1 MRWPIQGHALGCGLL
16 LMTTAVY
23 RPVSAFVRAQASQAS
38 RGYLHRLQVLPRRDY
53 LFTATVAASLS
64 IGGIERPNRVS
75 HGIDS
80 IDPDLPPA
88 YDSLHKRLL

>member
-1 MRWPIQGHALGCGLL
+1 MRWLLQGHALGCWLL

-53 LFTATVAASLS
+53 LFTAAVATTLS
-64 IGGIERPNRVS
+64 VGGIERPDRVRR
-75 HGIDS
+75 GILLIRDLHPLS
-80 IDPDLPPA
+80 IP
-88 YDSLHKRLL
+88 YTMRLV